1 MPWTGEQFASRHNHK
16 LKGASADKAARQ
28 ANAMLRAG
36 VPEGEAIA
44 TANKH
49 ANKSATH
56 KGKTKV
62 AKLTP
67 KERANAGVYGGPGK
81 KYPMPDKK
89 HAAIAKGFAAMH
101 HAPNEAA
108 IDAKADKVLGK
119 GKDMKKM
126 EHYAKGG
133 TGPRGHSGGEARA
146 KEMGSGHFA
155 SNAKGREKGD
165 GMRHEKADGAATGP
179 MASRVSSEAKGSRF
193 DRMSGKSG
201 SSKY

>member
-1 MPWTGEQFASRHNHK
+1 MPWTGKEFASRHNHK

-49 ANKSATH
+49 ANKVT
-56 KGKTKV
+56 KGKSNM

-67 KERANAGVYGGPGK
+67 KERAHAGVYGGPGK

-146 KEMGSGHFA
+146 KEMGGGHFA

-165 GMRHEKADGAATGP
+165 GMKHGSTFASGP
-179 MASRVSSEAKGSRF
+179 MAKRVDREVKGSRF
-193 DRMSGKSG
+193 DRMSSKSG
-201 SSKY
+201 STKY